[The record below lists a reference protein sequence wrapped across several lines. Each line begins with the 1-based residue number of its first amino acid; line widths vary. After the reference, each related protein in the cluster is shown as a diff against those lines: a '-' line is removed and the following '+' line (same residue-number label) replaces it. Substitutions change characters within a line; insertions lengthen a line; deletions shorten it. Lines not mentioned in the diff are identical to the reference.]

1 MDKSHLNPITRF
13 SSRTENYLKYR
24 PHYPDEIINH
34 LKKEN
39 VLNKKSIIADIGS
52 GTGFSSELFLK
63 NGNTVY
69 GVEPN
74 KEMREAG
81 EKYLSGYKNF
91 ISINGTAENTT
102 LKSGSIDIIA
112 AGQAFHWFNFSKTR
126 DEFRRITKP
135 DGYLVLIWNVR
146 RFTDAGFGTDYE
158 RMLIEFGTDYK
169 EVEHKTITKSDYDNF
184 YPGICKTEN
193 FLNKQML
200 DFDGLK
206 GRLLSSSYSPDEN
219 SPNYKPMLNRLK
231 EIFDKHHINGT
242 VEMKYT
248 TEVYYGKIFEN
259 TSKTNSA

>member
-1 MDKSHLNPITRF
+1 MDKSHLNPTTRF
-13 SSRTENYLKYR
+13 SSRAENYLKYR
-24 PHYPDEIINH
+24 PRYPGEIINF

-39 VLNKKSIIADIGS
+39 VLNKKSIVADIGS
-52 GTGFSSELFLK
+52 GTGFSSELFLR
-63 NGNTVY
+63 NGNTVH

-91 ISINGTAENTT
+91 ISINGSAENTT
-102 LKSGSIDIIA
+102 LKSDSIDVIT
-112 AGQAFHWFNFSKTR
+112 AGQAFHWFNFSKAR
-126 DEFRRITKP
+126 DEFRRIAKP
-135 DGYLVLIWNVR
+135 GGYLILIWNVR

-169 EVEHKTITKSDYDNF
+169 EVEHKTITKSDYDDF
-184 YPGICKTEN
+184 YPGKYKTAE

-200 DFDGLK
+200 DFGGLK

-219 SPNYKPMLNRLK
+219 SPNYKPMLKRLR
-231 EIFDKHHINGT
+231 EIFNKHRVNET

-248 TEVYYGKIFEN
+248 TEVYCGKIL
-259 TSKTNSA
+259 